1 MSIPLQMAKK
11 QDLENIGAV
20 VPPRAEWA
28 ERLREEVR
36 QRLDFSPALRIM
48 LESCTKC
55 GACAQACHSY
65 LGTGDV
71 RNIPAVRA
79 ELLRAYYKKNF
90 TAAGRLSALL
100 TGRSSLSDE
109 ELERW
114 ITYAYQCNMC
124 RRCAYYCPFGIDTTE
139 ITMAMRNILAKL
151 GQVPRFIAGIAGNVL
166 KTGNNTGITKPA
178 MADCCE
184 FLAEELR
191 EETGQDIKIPLDKP
205 GAEILYIPSSTEF
218 AHNTGTLL
226 GAAKLFH
233 ALQLNWTIA
242 TEITEAANYG
252 MFIDLDLLKHH
263 NKRMLDA
270 VRQTGASLV
279 VQGECGHGW
288 RVAKM
293 FSEGANGAIPFRIT
307 HILELAA
314 QNLARLSLQKVALRA
329 ALHDPCNYAR
339 AGDLTA
345 APRFILQACV
355 TEYREMSPNRELNY
369 CCGGG
374 SGLLM
379 EEMLELRMQLA
390 QKKAEQLRALGPLD
404 ALVAPCASCKAQ
416 LPHVI
421 RHYGLDI
428 GKVTGLMEILG
439 AALTLA

>member
-1 MSIPLQMAKK
+1 MGIPLQMAKK
-11 QDLENIGAV
+11 RDLDHIGAT

-28 ERLREEVR
+28 ERLRAEVR
-36 QRLDFSPALRIM
+36 RRVDFSPALRIM

-65 LGTGDV
+65 LGTGD
-71 RNIPAVRA
+71 RYNIPAVRA
-79 ELLRAYYKKNF
+79 ELLRAYYEKNF
-90 TAAGRLSALL
+90 TVPGRLCTLL
-100 TGRSSLSDE
+100 TGRLSLSDA

-114 ITYAYQCNMC
+114 LTYAYQCNMC
-124 RRCAYYCPFGIDTTE
+124 RRCAYYCPLGIDTTE

-151 GQVPRFIAGIAGNVL
+151 GHVPRFIAGIAGNML

-178 MADCCE
+178 MVDCCQ
-184 FLAEELR
+184 FLEEELR
-191 EETGQDIKIPLDKP
+191 EKTGRDIAIPLDKP
-205 GAEILYIPSSTEF
+205 GADILYIPSSTEF
-218 AHNTGTLL
+218 THNTDTLL
-226 GAAKLFH
+226 GVAKLFH
-233 ALQLNWTIA
+233 VLALNWTISSA
-242 TEITEAANYG
+242 MAEAANYG

-263 NKRMLDA
+263 NKRMVDA
-270 VRQTGASLV
+270 VRQTGAALV

-293 FSEGANGAIPFRIT
+293 FSEGASGAIPFKIT

-314 QNLARLSLQKVALRA
+314 QNLAWLPLQKVKMRVAY
-329 ALHDPCNYAR
+329 HDPCNYAR
-339 AGDLTA
+339 AGDLVEE
-345 APRFILQACV
+345 PRLILRACV
-355 TEYREMSPNRELNY
+355 TECREMSPNREWNY

-379 EEMLELRMQLA
+379 EEMLAIRMQLA

-404 ALVAPCASCKAQ
+404 ALVTPCASCKAQ
-416 LPHVI
+416 FPHII